1 MTLPEVC
8 EPLFQYVCRINRSA
22 RKRVP
27 LDAAHVRSEAKAVFA
42 QMKSAASS
50 DPVLHEQYERVEP
63 ALLVFLN
70 TMIER
75 SRLPFAST
83 WKRLGGDGGA
93 DPGGEEHFFQML
105 EQTMAE
111 PGDAANQRL
120 AIFYTCLGLG
130 FTGPHAG
137 RPEELRRTMMTL
149 GGRIRAFMDAD
160 QTARICP
167 EAYEKVDT
175 RVIYEPPSRGLTGL
189 AIALVI
195 MTVALIAANIVSY
208 RQAQR
213 QLDRSLQ
220 EIISAK

>member
-8 EPLFQYVCRINRSA
+8 EPLFQYVCRLNRSA

-27 LDAAHVRSEAKAVFA
+27 LDAGHVRAEAKAVFA
-42 QMKSAASS
+42 QMKAAAAS
-50 DPVLHEQYERVEP
+50 DPVLHQQYERVEP

-70 TMIER
+70 TMIEK
-75 SRLPFAST
+75 SRLSFAHT
-83 WKRLGGDGGA
+83 WKRLGGDDGG
-93 DPGGEEHFFQML
+93 DPGGEERFFTLM
-105 EQTMAE
+105 EQSLAE
-111 PGDAANQRL
+111 PGEAAGQRL
-120 AIFYTCLGLG
+120 AVFYTCLGLG

-137 RPEELRRTMMTL
+137 RPDELRRTMMTL
-149 GGRIRAFMDAD
+149 GGRIRPFMDAD

-189 AIALVI
+189 ALALII
-195 MTVALIAANIVSY
+195 MTLSLVAANIVSY

-213 QLDRSLQ
+213 QLDRSLEQ
-220 EIISAK
+220 ITAGK